1 MSHNAA
7 MRESRKLRRAG
18 QVSMDHPGAPSGSG
32 GSSYQPRAP
41 ETHDDDDGN
50 GASSSGRGGVGPKA
64 LQSFLRNFLSDDL
77 GSFRSEINLKD
88 HGDESGTEVRDVTIQ
103 EVADMHPD
111 LRSLTLSGCSEI
123 TDVGL
128 WALARSCTG
137 LKELRM
143 SRCEKVTH
151 IGLRSL
157 SLRCRALE
165 VIDLSNCPDI
175 DDMGL
180 RVLASGCWG
189 LHTLNFKNCPKI
201 TDTGLTEIA
210 RMCKHL
216 RDVDVSGCSK
226 VCEYGDKALVELA
239 SNCHELTSLNLTGEY
254 KKRKKKISFLSCVE
268 NAMQWYSYIYFFSV
282 FSFSSLSLSL
292 SLSLFS
298 FFQAVV
304 MLVTVECVLLP
315 EDVQD

>member
-1 MSHNAA
+1 
-7 MRESRKLRRAG
+7 MRQSLKLRRGGLATMNAPAAG
-18 QVSMDHPGAPSGSG
+18 HPGGPIIGAPPGDALPGGGPETAPS
-32 GSSYQPRAP
+32 
-41 ETHDDDDGN
+41 E
-50 GASSSGRGGVGPKA
+50 RGGAPGPA
-64 LQSFLRNFLSDDL
+64 GLRSFLRNFLSDDL

-88 HGDESGTEVRDVTIQ
+88 HGDQSHTTVRDVTVQ

-111 LRSLTLSGCSEI
+111 LRSLTLSGCDQI

-128 WALARSCTG
+128 WALARSCTA
-137 LKELRM
+137 LRELRL
-143 SRCEKVTH
+143 SGCTKVTH

-165 VIDLSNCPDI
+165 VIDLSHCPDI

-189 LHTLNFKNCPKI
+189 LHTLSFKNCRRI

-216 RDVDVSGCSK
+216 RDVDVSGCAK

-239 SNCHELTSLNLTGEY
+239 GNCTSWPRST
-254 KKRKKKISFLSCVE
+254 
-268 NAMQWYSYIYFFSV
+268 
-282 FSFSSLSLSL
+282 
-292 SLSLFS
+292 
-298 FFQAVV
+298 
-304 MLVTVECVLLP
+304 
-315 EDVQD
+315 